1 MARASPSLGALSE
14 LNNRMGKVS
23 DRLPALAHPPSWS
36 GMTEPPPRAWCRVWP
51 ELTKRPS
58 GTHKLR
64 QGLSENLSTRV
75 SAQSANPT
83 GISVEAGPQLSNPIR
98 HRFGVYGKRVISDT
112 LINTAA
118 TCGPRAID

>member
-1 MARASPSLGALSE
+1 MDPRQSSHERRRGPSPLPGGSVRSASAWLG
-14 LNNRMGKVS
+14 RI
-23 DRLPALAHPPSWS
+23 
-36 GMTEPPPRAWCRVWP
+36 RVCASRP

-98 HRFGVYGKRVISDT
+98 HRFGVHGKRVISDT

-118 TCGPRAID
+118 TCGQRAID